1 MTIRQCLARATRA
14 LSEAGV
20 PDADYDAQEML
31 ACVLGEDRLCMRID
45 SGRELDDSVLS
56 HYESLIGRRAAREPM
71 QYILGETCF
80 MGLDLHVAPGVLIPR
95 HDTEILCEEAI
106 RRLGITGRRVLDIGT
121 GSGALAIAIALFGV
135 EAQVTAVD
143 VSDDA
148 LTIAAE
154 NARRL
159 GALVRFLKS
168 DCFAQLPGEQFD
180 MIVSNP
186 PYISAE
192 EMRTLMPEVLHEPEL
207 ALCGGEDGL
216 DFYRRIAQEAPAH
229 LARGGYLLF
238 EIGWQ
243 QKEAVETL
251 LRAHIGEPFALRD
264 YGGNWRVV
272 GARMGE

>member
-1 MTIRQCLARATRA
+1 MTIRQCLARATRT

-20 PDADYDAQEML
+20 PDADFDAQEML
-31 ACVLGEDRLCMRID
+31 ARVLGEDRLNMRID
-45 SGRELDDSVLS
+45 SGRELDDSDVS
-56 HYESLIGRRAAREPM
+56 HYEALIARRAAREPM
-71 QYILGETCF
+71 QYILGDTCF

-121 GSGALAIAIALFGV
+121 GSGALAIAIALFAV
-135 EAQVTAVD
+135 RAQVTAVD

-148 LTIAAE
+148 LSIAAQ

-159 GALVRFLKS
+159 GAMVRFVKS
-168 DCFAQLPGEQFD
+168 DCFAQLPGEQYD

-186 PYISAE
+186 PYISGE
-192 EMRTLMPEVLHEPEL
+192 EMKTLMPEVQREPEL
-207 ALCGGEDGL
+207 ALYGGEDGL
-216 DFYRRIAQEAPAH
+216 DFYRRITREAPAH
-229 LARGGYLLF
+229 LAPGGYLLF

-243 QKEAVETL
+243 QKEAVEAL
-251 LRAHIGEPFALRD
+251 LREHIGEPFALRD

-272 GARMGE
+272 GAMMGK